1 MNTNKPTLVIMAAG
15 MGSRFG
21 GCKQITPVD
30 EAGHVIMD
38 YSIYDAL
45 QAGFG
50 KIVCVIKP
58 EMEADF
64 RAVIGDRIAEKANIA
79 YAYQTI
85 DRLPEGYSVPDGRM
99 KPWGTAHAVLCA
111 ADQIEGDF
119 AAINADDFYG
129 RGAFQAAADF
139 LSGEHAANEHA
150 MVGYLIENTLTENGY
165 VSRGVCEADKNGMLK
180 VITERIHIEPRAG
193 GAAYIEDDGAEVFIP
208 AGTRVSMNMW
218 AFSHSILEEMKQ
230 RFITFLNTKAVENPM
245 KAEYYLPSV
254 PDALIHEG
262 KARVHLLETREKWY
276 GVTYHEDLAAVQQAM
291 SALRNNGVYPR
302 DLWK

>member
-1 MNTNKPTLVIMAAG
+1 MKKPTLVIMAAG

-30 EAGHVIMD
+30 DRGHIIMD
-38 YSIYDAL
+38 YSIYDAVR
-45 QAGFG
+45 AGFG
-50 KIVCVIKP
+50 KVICIIKP

-64 RAVIGDRIAEKANIA
+64 RAAIGDRIAKCVDLE

-85 DRLPEGYSVPDGRM
+85 DRLPEGYRVPEGRA

-129 RGAFQAAADF
+129 RGAFQAAHDF
-139 LSGEHAANEHA
+139 LTAPHAPNDHA

-165 VSRGVCEADKNGMLK
+165 VSRGICETDDQHMLTR
-180 VITERIHIEPRAG
+180 ITERVHIEPRAG
-193 GAAYIEDDGAEVFIP
+193 GAAFTEDGAHYTFLP
-208 AGTRVSMNMW
+208 AGTLVSMNMW
-218 AFSHSILEEMKQ
+218 AFSHSILPEMRA
-230 RFITFLNTKAVENPM
+230 RFTAFLDTLAVENPL

-254 PDALIHEG
+254 PDQLIREG
-262 KARVHLLETREKWY
+262 KAQVRVLPVHERWY
-276 GVTYHEDLAAVQQAM
+276 GVTYHDDLMHINEAM
-291 SALRNNGVYPR
+291 RKLCADVIYPER
-302 DLWK
+302 LWQ